1 MNHKVFITSN
11 INHCGVCA
19 SPDIIH
25 LGHPSL
31 DKLTLMVPHLSHLMS
46 LNCEARQLGKH
57 VRVSFQ
63 SNDNKRSMSPFD
75 IIHSDVWGPSHVS
88 SILGYIYYL
97 ILLIISQDAP
107 GSLY

>member
-31 DKLTLMVPHLSHLMS
+31 DKLTLMVPRLSHPMS

-75 IIHSDVWGPSHVS
+75 IIHSDV
-88 SILGYIYYL
+88 
-97 ILLIISQDAP
+97 
-107 GSLY
+107 